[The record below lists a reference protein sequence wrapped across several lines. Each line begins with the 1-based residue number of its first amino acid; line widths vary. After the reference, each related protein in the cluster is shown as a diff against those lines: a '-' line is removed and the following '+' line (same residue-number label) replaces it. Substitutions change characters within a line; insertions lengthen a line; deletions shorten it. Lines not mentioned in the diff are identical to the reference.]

1 MQQKSLTHTAG
12 IRVLGP
18 RVCQRLTTD
27 GQSDTESFDGYW
39 LAGWLERQK
48 ALAYRVR
55 KDGSKYAQVWFQED
69 VGVWVGLRFHR
80 DGLRSW
86 DVLAWHDRYRG
97 EWVKWDERLPP
108 FPWPSWRSEIFEA

>member
-1 MQQKSLTHTAG
+1 M
-12 IRVLGP
+12 LGP

-27 GQSDTESFDGYW
+27 GQSDTAAFDGYW
-39 LAGWLERQK
+39 LAGCPERQK
-48 ALAYRVR
+48 NLAYRVR

-69 VGVWVGLRFHR
+69 LGVWVGLRFHR